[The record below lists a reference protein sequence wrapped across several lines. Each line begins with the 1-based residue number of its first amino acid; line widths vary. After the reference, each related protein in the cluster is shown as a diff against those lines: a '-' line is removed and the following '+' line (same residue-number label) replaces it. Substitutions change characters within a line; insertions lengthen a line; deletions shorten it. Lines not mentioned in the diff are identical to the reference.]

1 MAEEEKKNGASEALS
16 FGASAAHTVQA
27 ALKTG
32 KAAAGITKGA
42 AAGGPYGAVAAALW
56 TNRKL
61 VGKAAAALAV
71 LLMLPVLFLAMLP
84 GVVFD
89 GYGDA
94 YSDADPDQPVL
105 NSGSAITEHVNEI
118 TYAVNAILTEALED
132 VLEEIEEDFAGSGAD
147 QMEIKNPYENGVAYN
162 INLFLAQYSAA
173 NSNEIGRIAISDME
187 DVLRKNRRHLF
198 SWTSDEENRENIL
211 RDPQTGKETAV
222 EEEWI
227 VYQITYNGEDHFASQ
242 VFRLE
247 EEQMELAEDYA
258 SNLSLFLGDGLIQA
272 VEDGAGSHIPSL
284 GEVVFA
290 DGGREVVYYNQLDE
304 RYADQPYGTDRIGK
318 SGCGPAAMAIV
329 VSSLT
334 SDRVDPAEMAE
345 WAYQHGYWCKGSGS
359 YHSLIPGAAEAWGLP
374 VSGCSA
380 SEPQRIVD
388 ALSAGKLVVAIMAE
402 GHFTKGGHFIVLR
415 GVQDGKILVA
425 DPASYERSG
434 RPWDLSVILDE
445 ASRRAGAGGP
455 FWIIG

>member
-1 MAEEEKKNGASEALS
+1 MAEEEKRNGASEALS
-16 FGASAAHTVQA
+16 LGASAAHTVQA

-32 KAAAGITKGA
+32 KAAADITKGA
-42 AAGGPYGAVAAALW
+42 AAGGPYGAAAAALW

-71 LLMLPVLFLAMLP
+71 LLMLPVLFLTMLP
-84 GVVFD
+84 GVLFD
-89 GYGDA
+89 GYGAA
-94 YSDADPDQPVL
+94 YSEADPGQPIL
-105 NSGSAITEHVNEI
+105 NSGQAITEHVNEI
-118 TYAVNAILTEALED
+118 TYAVNAILAEALED
-132 VLEEIEEDFAGSGAD
+132 VLEEIEEDFARSEAD
-147 QMEIKNPYENGVAYN
+147 QLEIQNPYESGVVYN
-162 INLFLAQYSAA
+162 INLFLSQYSAA
-173 NSNEIGRIAISDME
+173 CSEEIERISISDME
-187 DVLRKNRRHLF
+187 DVLRKNRKHLF
-198 SWTSDEENRENIL
+198 SWTSEEETRESIL
-211 RDPQTGKETAV
+211 TDPETGKEITV
-222 EEEWI
+222 QEDWI
-227 VYQITYNGEDHFASQ
+227 VYQITYNGEDYFAKQ
-242 VFRLE
+242 VFQLD

-258 SNLSLFLGDGLIQA
+258 SNLSLFLGDGLMQA
-272 VEDGAGSHIPSL
+272 VEDGTEHQIPPL
-284 GEVVFA
+284 GEVVFP

-304 RYADQPYGTDRIGK
+304 RYADKPYGTDRIGK
-318 SGCGPAAMAIV
+318 SGCGPTAMAIV

-334 SDRVDPAEMAE
+334 DDMVDPSEMAE

-388 ALSAGKLVVAIMAE
+388 ALTAGKLVVAIMAE

-415 GVQDGKILVA
+415 GMQDGKILVA
-425 DPASYERSG
+425 DPASYQRSG
-434 RPWDLSVILDE
+434 QSWDLSIILDE

>member
-1 MAEEEKKNGASEALS
+1 M
-16 FGASAAHTVQA
+16 GASAAHTVQA

-32 KAAAGITKGA
+32 NAAAGITKGA
-42 AAGGPYGAVAAALW
+42 AAGGPYGAAAAALW

-71 LLMLPVLFLAMLP
+71 LLMLPVIFVTMLP
-84 GVVFD
+84 GVLFD
-89 GYGDA
+89 GYGAA
-94 YSDADPDQPVL
+94 YSEADPGQPIL
-105 NSGSAITEHVNEI
+105 NSGQAITEHINEI
-118 TYAVNAILTEALED
+118 TYAVNAILAEALED
-132 VLEEIEEDFAGSGAD
+132 VLEEIKEDFAGSGAD
-147 QMEIKNPYENGVAYN
+147 QMEIQNPYENGVVYN
-162 INLFLAQYSAA
+162 INLFLSQYSAA
-173 NSNEIGRIAISDME
+173 NSEEIGRISISDME
-187 DVLRKNRRHLF
+187 DVLRKNRKHLF
-198 SWTSDEENRENIL
+198 SWT
-211 RDPQTGKETAV
+211 K
-222 EEEWI
+222 EEEIRESIQADPETGEEITVQEDWI
-227 VYQITYNGEDHFASQ
+227 VYQITYNGEDYFAGQ
-242 VFRLE
+242 VFRLD

-258 SNLSLFLGDGLIQA
+258 SNLSLFLGDGLMQEM
-272 VEDGAGSHIPSL
+272 EDGTEYQIPPL
-284 GEVVFA
+284 GEVVFP

-318 SGCGPAAMAIV
+318 SGCGPTAMAIV

-334 SDRVDPAEMAE
+334 DDRVDPAEMAE
-345 WAYQHGYWCKGSGS
+345 WAYRHGYWCKGSGS

-388 ALSAGKLVVAIMAE
+388 ALTAGKLVVAIMAE
-402 GHFTKGGHFIVLR
+402 GHFTKSGHFIVLR

-425 DPASYERSG
+425 DPASWQRSG
-434 RPWDLSVILDE
+434 QSWDLSIILEE

>member
-1 MAEEEKKNGASEALS
+1 MAEEEKRNGASEALS
-16 FGASAAHTVQA
+16 FGASAVHTVQA

-32 KAAAGITKGA
+32 KTAAGIAKGA
-42 AAGGPYGAVAAALW
+42 AAGGPYGAAAAALW
-56 TNRKL
+56 THRKM

-71 LLMLPVLFLAMLP
+71 LLMLPVLFLSMLP
-84 GVVFD
+84 GVLFD
-89 GYGDA
+89 GYEAA
-94 YSDADPDQPVL
+94 YSEADPGQPVL
-105 NSGSAITEHVNEI
+105 NSGQAITEHVNEI
-118 TYAVNAILTEALED
+118 TYAVNAILAEALED
-132 VLEEIEEDFAGSGAD
+132 TLKEIEEDFAGSGAD
-147 QMEIKNPYENGVAYN
+147 RMEIQNPYENGVVYN
-162 INLFLAQYSAA
+162 INLFLSQYSAA
-173 NSNEIGRIAISDME
+173 YSEEIERISISDME
-187 DVLRKNRRHLF
+187 DVLRKNRKHLF
-198 SWTSDEENRENIL
+198 SWTREEEVRESIQT
-211 RDPQTGKETAV
+211 DPETGKETTV
-222 EEEWI
+222 QEDWI
-227 VYQITYNGEDHFASQ
+227 VYPVTYNGEDYFAEK
-242 VFRLE
+242 VFRLD
-247 EEQMELAEDYA
+247 EEQMELSEDYA
-258 SNLSLFLGDGLIQA
+258 SNLSLFLGDGLMQA
-272 VEDGAGSHIPSL
+272 VEDGAGNRLPSL
-284 GEVVFA
+284 GEVVLA

-318 SGCGPAAMAIV
+318 SGCGPTAMAIV

-334 SDRVDPAEMAE
+334 DDMVDPAEMAE

-388 ALSAGKLVVAIMAE
+388 ALTAGKLVVAIMAE

-425 DPASYERSG
+425 DPASWQRSG
-434 RPWDLSVILDE
+434 QSWDLSIILEE